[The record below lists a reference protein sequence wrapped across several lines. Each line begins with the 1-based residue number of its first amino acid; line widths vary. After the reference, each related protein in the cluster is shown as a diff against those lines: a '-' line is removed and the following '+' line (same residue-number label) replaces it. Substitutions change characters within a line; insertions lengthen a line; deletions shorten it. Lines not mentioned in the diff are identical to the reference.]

1 MVNHFIYDLLCLVKL
16 NFMIEIQKEKLELV
30 KKLRIILPLGVSIHE
45 NDMVDTLD
53 KLREFN
59 KIHQP
64 IPFEERLKYEKFLN
78 ALDDEDYETCC
89 KYILI

>member
-1 MVNHFIYDLLCLVKL
+1 
-16 NFMIEIQKEKLELV
+16 
-30 KKLRIILPLGVSIHE
+30 
-45 NDMVDTLD
+45 MVDRLD

-89 KYILI
+89 GYILI